1 MIYENISLKKYN
13 TFGLNV
19 RADRLIT
26 FMLEENAIHF
36 LKAHNEEYFRRYLVL
51 GGGSNVLF
59 TGDFHG
65 TIIHP
70 AMEGITVE
78 ENRSD
83 HVIVSAG
90 AGVIW
95 DDFVELTVNHG
106 FGGLENLSFIPGLV
120 GAVPVQNIGAYGTE
134 VSNTIVKVRAI
145 NINDGKVR
153 EFTNE
158 ECRFNYRGS
167 IFKEELK
174 DRFLITKVYF
184 RLSTKPMLSLEYGSL
199 KDEISKMDSSSLSNV
214 RKVVIATRKGKLPDP
229 AVTGNA
235 GSFFK
240 NPYVDE
246 SIAEELKSKYP
257 KMPLFRESS
266 GALKL
271 AAGWLIEQCGWKGK
285 RIGDAGVHERQ
296 ALILVNHGNATGPEI
311 YDLSEK
317 IRKSVLEKFGINLV
331 REVEVISAT

>member
-1 MIYENISLKKYN
+1 MIHENISLKKYN

-26 FMLEENAIHF
+26 FMLEENAIHL
-36 LKAHNEEYFRRYLVL
+36 LKEHHEEFFKKYLVL

-59 TGDFHG
+59 TDDFHG

-70 AMEGITVE
+70 AMEGISVE
-78 ENRSD
+78 EKKSD
-83 HVIVSAG
+83 YAIVSAG
-90 AGVIW
+90 AGVVW
-95 DDFVELTVNHG
+95 DNLVELTVNHG

-120 GAVPVQNIGAYGTE
+120 GAVPVQNIGAYGAE
-134 VSNTIVKVRAI
+134 VRDSIVRVRAI
-145 NINDGKVR
+145 RISDGQIK

-158 ECRFNYRGS
+158 ECRFGYRNS

-174 DRFLITKVYF
+174 GCYLITKVYF
-184 RLSTKPMLSLEYGSL
+184 RLSTKPMVSLEYGSL
-199 KDEISKMDSSSLSNV
+199 KDEVIKTGSSALSNA
-214 RKVVIATRKGKLPDP
+214 RKIVINTRQSKLPDP

-246 SIAEELKSKYP
+246 KFAENLKSKYP
-257 KMPLFRESS
+257 KIPVFREPS
-266 GALKL
+266 GGVKL

-296 ALILVNHGNATGPEI
+296 ALILVNHGNATGTEI
-311 YDLSEK
+311 YNLSEQ
-317 IRKSVLEKFGINLV
+317 IRKSVFETFGIDLV
-331 REVEVISAT
+331 REVEVVGTI